1 MYYNYHLV
9 DDTPPVISDVTITT
23 SDTLDTDIGWEN
35 ISCTVV
41 DGGVGVDEVLLVLAY
56 PDTST
61 AEIPMNK
68 SGDIY
73 YYNMTL
79 TEAGYYTYYIW
90 AGDTF
95 NNNAM
100 SASETFALPMNE
112 DVDI

>member
-1 MYYNYHLV
+1 
-9 DDTPPVISDVTITT
+9 
-23 SDTLDTDIGWEN
+23 
-35 ISCTVV
+35 
-41 DGGVGVDEVLLVLAY
+41 VLAY

-73 YYNMTL
+73 YYNTTL

-90 AGDTF
+90 AGDTL

-112 DVDI
+112 DVGISGRVHFMDIMAIAVHYNEEW